1 LIEVDCSEMTVDE
14 QLALASAISDG
25 LAGRAVALVKDDKVV
40 LDTLTGKTTPRD
52 VLTLVRNFVLKR
64 KEARLYSVELTRDT
78 IKVHTPDPLARSR
91 GRKDTGQLLP
101 PNILKCP
108 FCNFVT
114 PYQELYDIH
123 FRSHGFGV

>member
-1 LIEVDCSEMTVDE
+1 MTVDE

-40 LDTLTGKTTPRD
+40 LDALTGKMTPRD